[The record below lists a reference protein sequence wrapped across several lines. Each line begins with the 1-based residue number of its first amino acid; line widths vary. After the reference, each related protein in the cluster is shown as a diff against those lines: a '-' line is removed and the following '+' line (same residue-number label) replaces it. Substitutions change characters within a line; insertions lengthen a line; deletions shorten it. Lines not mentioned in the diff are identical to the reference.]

1 MSGRRRHALS
11 RLFAVGVLVVV
22 AVVALAGYGIWQLE
36 SPGPHIEDL
45 RLDVRRG
52 DTLRAVLE
60 RLHEKGAL
68 RQPRVV
74 EIWARIFASD
84 LTIRRGRY
92 VIPGGLSARDVLAQ
106 LASGRVELESITFI
120 EGSRFADIRRALAAH
135 PEIDNTLA
143 GVTDEDIMR
152 RLGDVGTAPE
162 GRFFPDTYRFAAG
175 TRDIE
180 LLTLAH
186 ARMSSRLALA
196 WAARA
201 ADLPLR
207 SADEALVLASIV
219 EKETALASE
228 RARIAGVFVER
239 LRRGMRLQSDPTVI
253 YGLGER
259 YDGNIRRRDLTSD
272 TPFNTYTRHG
282 LPPTPIALPGED
294 ALRAVVRPEVTGELF
309 FVATGEPDGSHVF
322 SRTYPEHRRAV
333 AQFVARRRAAL
344 AGLAAPSLAQEGP
357 NAGAAAARDPSNS
370 AGAVGAAGAP

>member
-11 RLFAVGVLVVV
+11 RLLGVGALLVIGSGLLV
-22 AVVALAGYGIWQLE
+22 GYGLWQLE
-36 SPGPHIEDL
+36 APGPHIEDL
-45 RLDVRRG
+45 RLEVRRG
-52 DTLRAVLE
+52 DTLRGVLE
-60 RLHEKGAL
+60 RLHAEGAL

-74 EIWARIFASD
+74 EIWARLTAPD

-92 VIPGGLSARDVLAQ
+92 LIPGGLSARDVLAQ

-120 EGSRFADIRRALAAH
+120 EGSRFVDLRRALAAH
-135 PEIDNTLA
+135 PEIEGTLA
-143 GVTDEDIMR
+143 GVTDEEIMR
-152 RLGDVGTAPE
+152 RLGDVGTVPE

-186 ARMSSRLALA
+186 ARMRTRLAAA

-201 ADLPLR
+201 PNLPLR

-253 YGLGER
+253 YGIGER

-282 LPPTPIALPGED
+282 LPPTPIALPGEA
-294 ALRAVVRPEVTGELF
+294 ALRAAVRPEVTGELF
-309 FVATGEPDGSHVF
+309 FVATGDPDGSHVF

-333 AQFVARRRAAL
+333 AAFVAKRRASRVPEIGTAM
-344 AGLAAPSLAQEGP
+344 PT
-357 NAGAAAARDPSNS
+357 
-370 AGAVGAAGAP
+370 AGAP

>member
-1 MSGRRRHALS
+1 MSGRPRHALS
-11 RLFAVGVLVVV
+11 RLVRLGVLVVIGLG
-22 AVVALAGYGIWQLE
+22 ALVGYGLWQLE
-36 SPGPHIEDL
+36 APGPHVEDL
-45 RLDVRRG
+45 RLEVRRG

-60 RLHEKGAL
+60 RLHDDGAL

-74 EIWARIFASD
+74 EIWARVTAPE

-92 VIPGGLSARDVLAQ
+92 LIPGGLSARDVLTQ
-106 LASGRVELESITFI
+106 LANGRVELESITFI

-135 PEIDNTLA
+135 PEIEGTLV
-143 GVTDEDIMR
+143 GVTDAEIMR
-152 RLGDVGTAPE
+152 RLGDAGTVAE

-186 ARMSSRLALA
+186 ARMRSRLAAA
-196 WAARA
+196 WAAREP
-201 ADLPLR
+201 DLPLR

-259 YDGNIRRRDLTSD
+259 YDGNIRRRDLTTD

-282 LPPTPIALPGED
+282 LPPTPIALPGEA
-294 ALRAVVRPEVTGELF
+294 ALRAVVRPQITGELF
-309 FVATGEPDGSHVF
+309 FVATGDAEGSHIF
-322 SRTYPEHRRAV
+322 SRTYAEHRRAV
-333 AQFVARRRAAL
+333 AQFVARRRAML
-344 AGLAAPSLAQEGP
+344 AGNADPAAVPSGP
-357 NAGAAAARDPSNS
+357 LPS
-370 AGAVGAAGAP
+370 AAGAP

>member
-11 RLFAVGVLVVV
+11 RLVGVGVLLVVGL
-22 AVVALAGYGIWQLE
+22 ASLAGYGLWQLE
-36 SPGPHIEDL
+36 APGPHIEDL
-45 RLDVRRG
+45 RLEVRRG

-60 RLHEKGAL
+60 RLHAQGAL

-74 EIWARIFASD
+74 EVWARLTAPE

-92 VIPGGLSARDVLAQ
+92 LIPGGLSARDVLAQ

-120 EGSRFADIRRALAAH
+120 EGSRFADLRRTLASH
-135 PEIDNTLA
+135 PEIEDTLS
-143 GVTDEDIMR
+143 GVTDAEVMR
-152 RLGDVGTAPE
+152 RLGDLGTAPE

-186 ARMSSRLALA
+186 ARMASRLAAA
-196 WAARA
+196 WAAR
-201 ADLPLR
+201 DSNLPLR

-228 RARIAGVFVER
+228 RARIAGVFIER

-253 YGLGER
+253 YGLGDR
-259 YDGNIRRRDLTSD
+259 YDGNIRRRDLTTD
-272 TPFNTYTRHG
+272 TPFNTYTRQG
-282 LPPTPIALPGED
+282 LPPTPIALPGEA

-309 FVATGEPDGSHVF
+309 FVATGDPDGSHVF
-322 SRTYPEHRRAV
+322 SRTYAEHRRAV
-333 AQFVARRRAAL
+333 AEFIARRRAML
-344 AGLAAPSLAQEGP
+344 AREASP
-357 NAGAAAARDPSNS
+357 AAAVQLPAASESYPSDRVTS
-370 AGAVGAAGAP
+370 GEPVGAGGAP